1 MGTLLLPNISLE
13 AMGTR
18 LNTDVPVLD
27 RPIIITV
34 IPATT
39 IEYYSC
45 LSSCIVVQHVNES
58 PTTLKAFQTPLEQ
71 QDDYK
76 FDKECDGES
85 EIRKIYQQFYTN

>member
-45 LSSCIVVQHVNES
+45 LNSCIVEQHVNES

-76 FDKECDGES
+76 FDNKECDGES
-85 EIRKIYQQFYTN
+85 EIRRI

>member
-18 LNTDVPVLD
+18 LKTDVPVLD

-45 LSSCIVVQHVNES
+45 IVEQHVNES

-76 FDKECDGES
+76 FNKECEGKS
-85 EIRKIYQQFYTN
+85 